1 MGSIAD
7 DWKPPPIWLGEN
19 HIWDAELSLY
29 EACDL
34 LLYLHS
40 HDPYQIRRYVQPRL
54 KLPYY
59 SYIYQGPEVPPYDE
73 SNSPD
78 DAMSKEW
85 EGERNEEWE
94 EPESPD
100 DALANEDER
109 VADEGAP
116 IPLSVAEQRIEANRL
131 ARIRR
136 GMLKGLTM
144 ELLCAAV
151 IRHVGRPQRV
161 VAWARQRDGHPYLA
175 AGAGTPDI
183 TAVFPGG
190 SLALP
195 HVWKGLSG
203 PHRLLLEV
211 SANRQPDENHFLTQL
226 NGAYKHAKAEAKEHG
241 EVTVDVLLINGCP
254 FYDGSKVFHR
264 RYLEFV
270 HENALDED
278 SAIRIVPM
286 YAPDFA
292 IAMGTLF
299 FEIEGDTEKLGPRP
313 LFIAIRSM
321 LRVILQPK
329 LPSKTTWMID
339 MFVDFFFGRSNWFP
353 KVEEDEDGEDSEVS
367 DESPSD
373 GDDDHAAVTP
383 DDPGPDHNQGE

>member
-19 HIWDAELSLY
+19 HVWDAELSLY

-54 KLPYY
+54 KLPYS
-59 SYIYQGPEVPPYDE
+59 SYIYQGPEMPPYDE
-73 SNSPD
+73 SVKSED
-78 DAMSKEW
+78 DDVKKEW
-85 EGERNEEWE
+85 IEEWDDLE
-94 EPESPD
+94 FPD
-100 DALANEDER
+100 DALADEDEAA
-109 VADEGAP
+109 ADEGVPVQLA
-116 IPLSVAEQRIEANRL
+116 LAEQRVAASNL
-131 ARIRR
+131 ARRRR

-144 ELLCAAV
+144 ELLCAAI

-195 HVWKGLSG
+195 HVWKDLSG

-211 SANRQPDENHFLTQL
+211 SANRQAGEQHFLTQL
-226 NGAYKHAKAEAKEHG
+226 NGAYKHAKAEVDEHEG
-241 EVTVDVLLINGCP
+241 ITVDVLLINGCP
-254 FYDGSKVFHR
+254 FYDGTKVFHQ

-270 HENALDED
+270 QENELDED
-278 SAIRIVPM
+278 STIRIVPM

-299 FEIEGDTEKLGPRP
+299 FEIEGDTSQLGPRR
-313 LFIAIRSM
+313 LFSAIRSM
-321 LRVILQPK
+321 LTVILQPK
-329 LPSKTTWMID
+329 LPPEKTWMID
-339 MFVDFFFGRSNWFP
+339 MFVDFFFGRSTWFP
-353 KVEEDEDGEDSEVS
+353 KIEEDDAGEGPETSEASQPDENDGQ
-367 DESPSD
+367 
-373 GDDDHAAVTP
+373 A
-383 DDPGPDHNQGE
+383 